1 MIDIN
6 KNYKVTLFYGGE
18 SPNEIIWTSGI
29 DEARALC
36 DRAEHSVIEYRG
48 REIE

>member
-18 SPNEIIWTSGI
+18 SPNEIIWTSGL
-29 DEARALC
+29 DEAKALC

>member
-18 SPNEIIWTSGI
+18 SPNEIIWTSGL
-29 DEARALC
+29 DEAKVLC